1 MYRCACCRAAEV
13 VNLMK
18 AWVDEWKAPS
28 DVMNVGFHDSVA
40 SRARDTVGSALGIG
54 GLLRFGDD
62 RH

>member
-1 MYRCACCRAAEV
+1 
-13 VNLMK
+13 MK
-18 AWVDEWKAPS
+18 AWGDEWKAPS